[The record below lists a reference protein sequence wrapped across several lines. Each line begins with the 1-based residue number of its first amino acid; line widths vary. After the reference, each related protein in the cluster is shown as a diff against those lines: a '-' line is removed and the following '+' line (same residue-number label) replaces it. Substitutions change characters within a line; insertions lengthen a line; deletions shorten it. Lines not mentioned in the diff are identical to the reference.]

1 MQKNTKEWIQ
11 YGSAVAMLVSGV
23 LLTFLCFFLNKSG
36 RGISVFG
43 RQEVE
48 HMTTYQ
54 ITSTNKG
61 TVVSSIAKPSLVI
74 SKGVNLDKTD
84 GRTYSTWNGSLT
96 DTRGYYVPTIQSDG
110 VTVKYKYTKYWT
122 TDESWYVPTGW
133 FAVMECVCDVDA
145 EYAQDEYS
153 NKEPVQGQSVFWK
166 VKVGKMLTKTS

>member
-1 MQKNTKEWIQ
+1 M
-11 YGSAVAMLVSGV
+11 
-23 LLTFLCFFLNKSG
+23 
-36 RGISVFG
+36 RGIKA
-43 RQEVE
+43 R
-48 HMTTYQ
+48 
-54 ITSTNKG
+54 IR
-61 TVVSSIAKPSLVI
+61 
-74 SKGVNLDKTD
+74 TD
-84 GRTYSTWNGSLT
+84 GRNYTQWGGSLT

-145 EYAQDEYS
+145 AYAQDEYS